1 MSACETIRCLQCGDV
16 IGVYEPMVLLL
27 DDEARVTSGAAANRQ
42 IPAHARRFHA
52 TCFGPL
58 DGSPVQTVRAS
69 PATEPAL
76 SDDA

>member
-1 MSACETIRCLQCGDV
+1 MSACETIRCLRCGDV

-52 TCFGPL
+52 ACFGLL
-58 DGSPVQTVRAS
+58 DGSPEQTFHAS
-69 PATEPAL
+69 PATEPGL
-76 SDDA
+76 SDGA